1 MKNRLKIVADDKIP
15 FLRGVFEG
23 VADVVYLPGAKTAAA
38 DVRDADALI
47 TRTRTRCGREL
58 LAGSSVRFIATAT
71 IGFDHIDREALRELG
86 IAWCNAPGCNASS
99 VAQYITSA
107 LVSFPGSR
115 RGQVLGVI
123 GVGHVGRLVAAAGRA
138 LGMEVLL
145 NDPPREESGDPEHFV
160 SLDEIR
166 EKSDFITLHVP
177 LEREGAH
184 PTLKMLGAAFFAGV
198 KTGAVFF
205 NSSRGEAVETAAL
218 KDALRGGRLAAA
230 VLDVWENE
238 PAIDTELMTLARF
251 STPHIAGY
259 STDGKAN
266 GTAMSVRRVAAALE
280 LPGFDTWYPR
290 DIPAPDAAET
300 VLLDPGR
307 PVFEQVR
314 RAVLHAYDISCDDR
328 RLRSAPQDFE
338 KLRGNYPI
346 RREFPFFRV
355 RGGSPEARKVLTS
368 LGFSTDGGEK

>member
-1 MKNRLKIVADDKIP
+1 MKIVADDKIP
-15 FLRGVFEG
+15 FLRGVFED
-23 VADVVYLPGAKTAAA
+23 VARVVYLPGAKTAAA

-86 IAWCNAPGCNASS
+86 IAWCNAPGCNAAS

-115 RGQVLGVI
+115 QGQVLGVI

-145 NDPPREESGDPEHFV
+145 NDPPREEAGDPEHFV

-184 PTLKMLGAAFFAGV
+184 PTLKMLSAAFFAGV
-198 KTGAVFF
+198 KSGAVFF
-205 NSSRGEAVETAAL
+205 NSSRGEAVETSAL
-218 KDALRGGRLAAA
+218 KAALRGGRLAAA
-230 VLDVWENE
+230 VIDVWENE
-238 PAIDTELMTLARF
+238 PGIDTELMALARF
-251 STPHIAGY
+251 ATPHIAGY

-280 LPGFDTWYPR
+280 LPGFDGWYPAS
-290 DIPAPDAAET
+290 IPAPEAPEIIRLDASESVA
-300 VLLDPGR
+300 G
-307 PVFEQVR
+307 QVR
-314 RAVLHAYDISCDDR
+314 QAVLHAYDISCDDR
-328 RLRSAPQDFE
+328 RLRAAPEDFE
-338 KLRGNYPI
+338 KLRGSYPV

-355 RGGSPEARKVLTS
+355 RGGSPEALKILTS
-368 LGFSTDGGEK
+368 LGFSADGGER